1 MTMKGKGK
9 GKEER
14 KPDIKK
20 KDCVPCLDNKMA
32 A

>member
-1 MTMKGKGK
+1 MTMKGKE
-9 GKEER
+9 KEER

-20 KDCVPCLDNKMA
+20 KDRVPCLDNKTA